1 MQHSARCLN
10 SSSREHSRFEIVPK
24 GRGLAI
30 FTACFA
36 VELENQRDEESQD
49 ENGKE
54 EGDASFIMPSHRT
67 RF

>member
-1 MQHSARCLN
+1 LQHSARRLN
-10 SSSREHSRFEIVPK
+10 GSSREHSRFEVVPK

-30 FTACFA
+30 FTAGLA
-36 VELENQRDEESQD
+36 VELKNQRDEESQD
-49 ENGKE
+49 EDGKE